1 MHRHQFY
8 FNFSER
14 KQINH
19 DMIAKG
25 QGLIVISESHVPEFK
40 RLLMAYYEDR
50 EGFLGLMH
58 LFLRQKITRFLLKA
72 GD

>member
-40 RLLMAYYEDR
+40 RRVVAYYEDR
-50 EGFLGLMH
+50 EGFLGADAPVPA
-58 LFLRQKITRFLLKA
+58 QKNHPLSFES
-72 GD
+72 G